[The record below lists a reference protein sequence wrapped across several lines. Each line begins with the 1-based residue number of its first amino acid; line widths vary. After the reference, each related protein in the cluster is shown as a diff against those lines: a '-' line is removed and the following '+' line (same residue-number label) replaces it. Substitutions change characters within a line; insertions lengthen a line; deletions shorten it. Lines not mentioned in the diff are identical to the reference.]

1 MMSETSM
8 PGPLEDSTVSVM
20 ATTLAALLDIS
31 PDALAVVSQTG
42 ILVQVN
48 AQAATLFGYHR
59 EELKGQPLEVLLPE
73 RFRENH
79 AVHRASYGA
88 APQVRPMGVGLELF
102 GRRKDGTEFAVDVSL
117 RPVLVDGAMQVIAA
131 VRDITVLRRAEQERA
146 RQAEQLRIQGNLLAL
161 AHDAI
166 LVRDLRSR
174 IVSWNRG
181 AEELYGWTAQEA
193 QGHVTHMLLK
203 TRSPVSLAAV
213 DDQLTLQGSWEGEL
227 VHTRRNGNSVLV
239 ESRQVLVRNEQ
250 GQPTAILEINRDITE
265 RRRLEQI
272 QQAVHA
278 ATAAQLTFL
287 QQVLDALP
295 SSVYLVRGPQ
305 ARLVLANRATASIWG
320 ASWRVNQPMQEFLI
334 MQGIEILDLQGRPL
348 PPLALATTRAVRHG
362 ETVLQQQEIIRRPRG
377 SSVPVLV
384 SAVALSGTH
393 FLSLPG
399 QEPGPEGEEPESL
412 ALVVHQ
418 DVTALKEAEY
428 LKDEFI
434 GIAAHERRTP
444 MAVLKGSI
452 ETLLVQTARGH
463 GPPLAEWQQEM
474 LEDLEQATNRLIELS
489 DDLLDVTRLQAG
501 RLLLQ
506 RIPTNVVSLVQRVV
520 ARLQQVTSHHQLEV
534 RTSKAVLETDIDP
547 GRIDQVL
554 ANLIGNAIK
563 YSPQGGTVLVTLWQ
577 ETGTVGISVQDSGIG
592 IPEHQQALIFGRFMR
607 ADNAQSA
614 GISGTGL
621 GLYLC
626 RELVERH
633 GGRLWFQSSEG
644 VGSTF
649 FLTLPFIEHEH
660 GAPDGAL
667 GDHEGHP

>member
-1 MMSETSM
+1 M
-8 PGPLEDSTVSVM
+8 
-20 ATTLAALLDIS
+20 
-31 PDALAVVSQTG
+31 
-42 ILVQVN
+42 
-48 AQAATLFGYHR
+48 
-59 EELKGQPLEVLLPE
+59 
-73 RFRENH
+73 
-79 AVHRASYGA
+79 
-88 APQVRPMGVGLELF
+88 
-102 GRRKDGTEFAVDVSL
+102 
-117 RPVLVDGAMQVIAA
+117 
-131 VRDITVLRRAEQERA
+131 
-146 RQAEQLRIQGNLLAL
+146 
-161 AHDAI
+161 
-166 LVRDLRSR
+166 
-174 IVSWNRG
+174 
-181 AEELYGWTAQEA
+181 
-193 QGHVTHMLLK
+193 
-203 TRSPVSLAAV
+203 
-213 DDQLTLQGSWEGEL
+213 
-227 VHTRRNGNSVLV
+227 HTRRNGSQVLV

-362 ETVLQQQEIIRRPRG
+362 ETILQQQEIIRRPRG

-393 FLSLPG
+393 FLSWPG
-399 QEPGPEGEEPESL
+399 QETRPEGEEPESL

-434 GIAAHERRTP
+434 GIAAHELRTP

-506 RIPTNVVSLVQRVV
+506 RFPTNVVSLVERVM
-520 ARLQQVTSHHQLEV
+520 ARLQQTTSHHQLEV
-534 RTSKAVLETDIDP
+534 RTSEAVLQADIDP
-547 GRIDQVL
+547 GRIEQVL

-577 ETGTVGISVQDSGIG
+577 ETGTVGISVQDAGIG

-607 ADNAQSA
+607 ADNAQAA

-626 RELVERH
+626 RELIERH

-649 FLTLPFIEHEH
+649 FLTLPFIEH
-660 GAPDGAL
+660 GQGPPDCAP